1 MNYIL
6 SLILLAVIFFDNAQ
20 TFFPTDDP
28 RPVSASYLPGLG
40 TYLTLPVHRRP
51 SRQVG
56 KPQDDPGPKCSYVQ
70 MKGKRNGFWPKLF
83 LTLRKIFHDH
93 FKIFSTVFSN
103 QRFHL
108 NSFQLYANY
117 DMKTAEKKSIKNL
130 QDTKQMKRFFND
142 RKRF

>member
-1 MNYIL
+1 MKNHFL

-56 KPQDDPGPKCSYVQ
+56 KPKDDPGPKCSYVQ
-70 MKGKRNGFWPKLF
+70 MKGKRNGFDLAEI
-83 LTLRKIFHDH
+83 IFDAL
-93 FKIFSTVFSN
+93 
-103 QRFHL
+103 Q
-108 NSFQLYANY
+108 
-117 DMKTAEKKSIKNL
+117 NL
-130 QDTKQMKRFFND
+130 S
-142 RKRF
+142 

>member
-1 MNYIL
+1 MKNLIL

-56 KPQDDPGPKCSYVQ
+56 KPKDDPGPKCSYVQ
-70 MKGKRNGFWPKLF
+70 MKGKRNGFKF
-83 LTLRKIFHDH
+83 CR
-93 FKIFSTVFSN
+93 
-103 QRFHL
+103 
-108 NSFQLYANY
+108 NY
-117 DMKTAEKKSIKNL
+117 F
-130 QDTKQMKRFFND
+130 KRFAKPFMIISKSSQLSLVIKD
-142 RKRF
+142 FI